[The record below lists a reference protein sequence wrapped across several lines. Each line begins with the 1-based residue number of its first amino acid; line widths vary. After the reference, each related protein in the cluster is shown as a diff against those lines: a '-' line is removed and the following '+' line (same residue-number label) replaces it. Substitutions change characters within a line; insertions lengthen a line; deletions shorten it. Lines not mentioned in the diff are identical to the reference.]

1 MPKMKSHKGS
11 KKRFKITKTGKV
23 ISKACG
29 ISHLLTHKK
38 RSKQFHKDVVANE
51 INTVKVMRNLPYGE
65 GI

>member
-1 MPKMKSHKGS
+1 MPKMKTHKGT

-23 ISKACG
+23 ITKACG
-29 ISHLLTHKK
+29 ISHLLTNKP

-51 INTVKVMRNLPYGE
+51 INTRKAARLLPYGE